1 MCSSFAGVSM
11 KALPTSHDDA
21 TKGKERGGRG
31 MSDSANL
38 NEGNAGMDVVAPGHD
53 CENECEQC
61 IRMHAWL
68 SADIQSADSRYT

>member
-1 MCSSFAGVSM
+1 
-11 KALPTSHDDA
+11 
-21 TKGKERGGRG
+21 